1 MRGGAAVARQVGE
14 RAVAHRLGD
23 GERRPLGDDAAG
35 PVAGIDDQASKTAE
49 RRASWLAATARS
61 ATYAMTTKASAP
73 VQ

>member
-23 GERRPLGDDAAG
+23 GERRPLDGDEAG
-35 PVAGIDDQASKTAE
+35 PVAGIDDRASKPAE

-61 ATYAMTTKASAP
+61 AAFAMTTKASAP
-73 VQ
+73 VR